1 VKTTVPNLAL
11 VLLGALCIP
20 LIVLPHAF
28 DAFRLPKELALRA
41 EGVLIVACFLS
52 AMVMGVRPR
61 VRFDRWLVLPSIA
74 LLWMIVTA
82 MTSTNQI
89 VSGWRVVAGVATLI
103 VFIATMRSAEN
114 GRAFLLLIAVPLVAA
129 VVNAIVDVLQELN
142 VWMPFGVEPDVR
154 HHFQCTAFIGNPN
167 EIGSYLA
174 VATLACIAAATA
186 DRARRKWFACAA
198 VPLVAGVIASQTL
211 TALVALIAGAFVLFA
226 LVSLKQAVRV
236 AIVATIVAA
245 LLVVPIAPL
254 RQRAMNMATW
264 LRTGDYN
271 ALLTERLTPFVAAT
285 MMTADHPLHGIGPGA
300 FGWNYYAYKLRAEQR
315 YAPLRNAWSR
325 GVNFGEVH
333 DDHLQLLAES
343 GVPGYLIFIAL
354 LVMLGAISL
363 RRGDD
368 SPPQRFATLLA
379 LPLVVLWFVLSL
391 AQFPIETTAVRMLIV
406 HFAALC
412 AAWRPA

>member
-1 VKTTVPNLAL
+1 VKNSAAILAL
-11 VLLGALCIP
+11 VLLGALGIP

-41 EGVLIVACFLS
+41 EGVLLVAAGAVAIVIGA
-52 AMVMGVRPR
+52 RPR
-61 VRFDRWLVLPSIA
+61 VRLDRWLVLPSIA
-74 LLWMIVTA
+74 LLWMVVTA
-82 MTSTNQI
+82 TTSTNAS
-89 VSGWRVVAGVATLI
+89 VSWWRVVAGVATLI
-103 VFIATMRSAEN
+103 VFIATMYCAEN
-114 GRAFLLLIAVPLVAA
+114 GRAFLPLIAVPLAAA
-129 VVNAIVDVLQELN
+129 VVNAIVDVLQELDI
-142 VWMPFGVEPDVR
+142 WMPFGVEPDVR

-186 DRARRKWFACAA
+186 DRSRRKWFASAA
-198 VPLVAGVIASQTL
+198 VLLVAGLIASQTL

-236 AIVATIVAA
+236 AIAATIVAA

-254 RQRAMNMATW
+254 RHRAMNMMTW

-271 ALLTERLTPFVAAT
+271 SLLTERLTPFVAAT
-285 MMTADHPLHGIGPGA
+285 LMTADRPLLGVGPGA

-354 LVMLGAISL
+354 LVTLGAISL
-363 RRGDD
+363 RRADD
-368 SPPQRFATLLA
+368 SPPRRFATLLA

-412 AAWRPA
+412 AAWRPE